1 MTLLSPGQSLPE
13 VPHDLSVGR
22 APGRRRNVRPVRGA
36 SGTTIRV
43 GARNITDEQPPLT
56 SEGYLGSLYRPYGR
70 YWYVNVS
77 KTF

>member
-1 MTLLSPGQSLPE
+1 MVRYSCRCS
-13 VPHDLSVGR
+13 SVF
-22 APGRRRNVRPVRGA
+22 A

-43 GARNITDEQPPLT
+43 GARNVTDEQPPLT